1 MAETQAHNA
10 SQTVAVLLAGTP
22 RPGQTVGSGPVTREE
37 QARVFAA
44 VLDVAQ
50 DAVLVTEAEP
60 WDEPGPRIVY
70 ANAAFTQHT
79 GWTSEE
85 ILGRN
90 PRLLQG
96 PGTDPAARAVLRDA
110 LEHWRPVQIELL
122 NYRKDGTSFW
132 TELSIAPLADETGWF
147 THWVSVQRD
156 ISERKEREL
165 RTTAELGL
173 ARAILASLPSQ
184 TAVLGADG
192 TILAVNEVW
201 ERFWKDNGGT
211 GDSGGVGAN
220 YLRICDSA
228 DGLWAAESLRT
239 AEGIRAVMSGSRP
252 SYTLDYECSSPT
264 EQRWFHVQVVP
275 LEVPAGTFAHRQ
287 VLVSHS
293 DITARKQGELA
304 LSHQASHDA
313 LTGLA
318 NRVLLLGRLGGML
331 ASTQDPASV
340 ALLFLDLDGFKSVN
354 DSLGHPA
361 GDELLRVAAAR
372 LRAAA
377 REQDLVGRLGGDEFL
392 VCCPDVDT
400 ASAVRIGQRLADAL
414 RAPLLVHGID
424 LRLSVSTGVA
434 IGRPGV
440 TADELLRDADA
451 AMYRAKK
458 LGRGRVEVF
467 AEGLR
472 GQARR
477 RLDIAAGLRA
487 ALASDDLVLHF
498 QPIVDLRTGRVVE
511 REALLRWQREDGLIG
526 PDQFLDVA
534 AEAGMLCEIGERVL
548 DVACAQAAAWR
559 RQAAAVVPVAVNV
572 APEQLR
578 EPSLV
583 ETVTRALARHGVPP
597 DALVLEVTEQGVL
610 ADEAVAHEVLTTLR
624 GMGVRIALDDFGT
637 GFSSLSHLARLPVDA
652 IKVDRQFVAGT
663 LPAHRAIVRAVA
675 TLGQAL
681 DLEVVAEGIETTAH
695 AASALDAGC
704 TRGQGWL
711 YGRPLA
717 AVAGPQTPRRRPPA
731 KDQQPAAR

>member
-22 RPGQTVGSGPVTREE
+22 RPGQTVRSGPVTREE

-79 GWTSEE
+79 GWAPEE
-85 ILGRN
+85 VLGRN

-96 PGTDPAARAVLRDA
+96 PGTDPAARAAIRDA

-201 ERFWKDNGGT
+201 KRFWQDNGGT

-228 DGLWAAESLRT
+228 DGLCAAESLRT

-252 SYTLDYECSSPT
+252 SYTLDYECPSPT
-264 EQRWFHVQVVP
+264 EQRWFHLQVVP

-331 ASTQDPASV
+331 ASAQDPASV

-392 VCCPDVDT
+392 VCCPDVDA

-414 RAPLLVHGID
+414 RAPLQVHGID

-434 IGRPGV
+434 IGRPGA

-451 AMYRAKK
+451 AMYRAKE

-477 RLDIAAGLRA
+477 RLHIAAGLRA

-610 ADEAVAHEVLTTLR
+610 AEEAVAHEVLTTLR

-711 YGRPLA
+711 YGHPLA
-717 AVAGPQTPRRRPPA
+717 DTGGPQTPRRRLPA
-731 KDQQPAAR
+731 KDQQPAVL